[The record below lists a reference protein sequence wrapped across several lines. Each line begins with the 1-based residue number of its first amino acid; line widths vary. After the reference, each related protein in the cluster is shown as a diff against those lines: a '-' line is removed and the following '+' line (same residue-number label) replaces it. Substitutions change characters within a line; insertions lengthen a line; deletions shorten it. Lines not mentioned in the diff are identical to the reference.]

1 MLWRWQRSG
10 FHVASYQSALL
21 RMGIPPGAP
30 AVIRCTLSSQQD
42 IWWKLSHVKFG
53 EVKPAQMMVVYWGL
67 NTNPLTNKR
76 LQRQKGFQL
85 SSWLDQELCAW
96 WIPIALWFLTFDRW
110 IWRSN
115 DMPCTSL
122 TFDSSSRTG
131 QKLPRVEGVPLYQ
144 ANRTLPDR
152 PRNRFQQ
159 RGWNWNHQMGMDQDL
174 YIRGDENP
182 SASYSDVDH
191 GALTGVDPYL
201 DITVLY
207 TYVKTYIHTS
217 RRVVYRT
224 RVFNVCSVRHW
235 FHTTNHSGFASLSK
249 FNFLKKY
256 ARTFHWICKKPQ
268 RHSFF
273 LR

>member
-1 MLWRWQRSG
+1 MFYTYIQSYVYIYIYTHIYVIITHDHVWYASNLNSIHATMLWRWQRSG

-21 RMGIPPGAP
+21 RMGIPPGAS

-42 IWWKLSHVKFG
+42 IWWKSSHVKFG

-76 LQRQKGFQL
+76 FQRQKGFQL

-174 YIRGDENP
+174 YIRGDEHP

-207 TYVKTYIHTS
+207 TYVKTYIHT
-217 RRVVYRT
+217 YI
-224 RVFNVCSVRHW
+224 HI
-235 FHTTNHSGFASLSK
+235 
-249 FNFLKKY
+249 Y
-256 ARTFHWICKKPQ
+256 IYICEF
-268 RHSFF
+268 S
-273 LR
+273 